1 MGCASSWMWLMWMWM
16 LMSILMLMLMMPD
29 YATCRLCERLKGQA
43 RRHREAAGLSLRD
56 LGLQLGDVV
65 RVVQYVVWVL
75 FCSVSTPEPEPEP
88 GQINKNRLPL
98 NTQVAREV

>member
-1 MGCASSWMWLMWMWM
+1 MWM
-16 LMSILMLMLMMPD
+16 LMSMLMMPD

-43 RRHREAAGLSLRD
+43 RRHREAGLSLGFGYATWRRSPSCS
-56 LGLQLGDVV
+56 LGSVTVSVPELG
-65 RVVQYVVWVL
+65 
-75 FCSVSTPEPEPEP
+75 P